1 MARVTAALYEVD
13 GDPALAGSTRRAEI
27 DRYNGVSPHPGRMS
41 PSALRQQIGQLLV
54 GSFTGAEVPVELR
67 AFAREFSIGGLTLF
81 KRNVQDPEQVREVA
95 RQIEALDYELPPWV
109 AVDQEGGRVA
119 RLKRPFTEWP
129 PMITLGRSG
138 SIDLA
143 QRFARALAAELAAA
157 GITLDFAPVLDVL
170 TNSNNPAI
178 GDRALAD
185 DADRVSELG
194 RVIVT
199 ELQAGGVAACGKH
212 FPGHGDTSVDSH
224 HDLPVIEHPP
234 DRLRALEF
242 RPFRA
247 AMTAG
252 VASLIT
258 AHVLVPSLDDQRPA
272 TLSRR
277 IVTAILRDELGFD
290 GVVYTD
296 DMEMKAIAARWA
308 VPDACVEAIDAGCDA
323 VLICSG
329 NVDLQAAAAEA
340 LIRAVENERLS
351 WSRIEDSLARHRR
364 MKERF
369 FAARGSQPP
378 ATRQWRTVLGQ
389 ESHLAIAAEM
399 EQFL

>member
-1 MARVTAALYEVD
+1 MACPRSP
-13 GDPALAGSTRRAEI
+13 DP
-27 DRYNGVSPHPGRMS
+27 MS
-41 PSALRQQIGQLLV
+41 PRALRQQIGQLLV
-54 GSFTGAEVPVELR
+54 GSFAGAEVPVELR
-67 AFAREFSIGGLTLF
+67 AFAREFSIGGVTLF
-81 KRNVQDPEQVREVA
+81 KRNVHDPEQVREVA
-95 RQIEALDYELPPWV
+95 RQIEELDAELPPWV

-138 SIDLA
+138 SLDLA

-194 RVIVT
+194 RMIVT
-199 ELQAGGVAACGKH
+199 ELQAGGIAACGKH

-224 HDLPVIEHPP
+224 HDLPVVEHPP
-234 DRLRALEF
+234 DRLRAVEF

-247 AMTAG
+247 AMAAG

-258 AHVLVPSLDDQRPA
+258 AHVLVPSLDGERPA

-277 IVTAILRDELGFD
+277 IVTDILRDELRFD
-290 GVVYTD
+290 GVVYSD
-296 DMEMKAIAARWA
+296 DMEMKAVAARWA
-308 VPDACVEAIDAGCDA
+308 VPEACVEAIDAGCDA

-340 LIRAVENERLS
+340 LIRAVEHERLS
-351 WSRIEDSLARHRR
+351 WSRVEDSLARHRR

-369 FAARGSQPP
+369 LAARASERP
-378 ATRQWRTVLGQ
+378 AARQWRTVLGQ

>member
-1 MARVTAALYEVD
+1 
-13 GDPALAGSTRRAEI
+13 
-27 DRYNGVSPHPGRMS
+27 MS
-41 PSALRQQIGQLLV
+41 PRALRQQIGQLLV
-54 GSFTGAEVPVELR
+54 GSFTGAEVSVELR
-67 AFAREFSIGGLTLF
+67 ALAREFSIGGITLF
-81 KRNVQDPEQVREVA
+81 KRNVHDPEQVREVA
-95 RQIEALDYELPPWV
+95 RQIEELDAELPPWV

-143 QRFARALAAELAAA
+143 QRFARALAAELEAV

-170 TNSNNPAI
+170 TNSRNPAI

-185 DADRVSELG
+185 DAGRVCELG
-194 RVIVT
+194 RAIVT
-199 ELQAGGVAACGKH
+199 ELQAAGIAACGKH

-224 HDLPVIEHPP
+224 HDLPVVEHPP
-234 DRLRALEF
+234 DRLRAVEF
-242 RPFRA
+242 RPFRSA
-247 AMTAG
+247 IAAG

-258 AHVLVPSLDDQRPA
+258 AHVLVPSLDEERPA

-277 IVTAILRDELGFD
+277 IVAEILRDELQFEGMIF
-290 GVVYTD
+290 TD
-296 DMEMKAIAARWA
+296 DLEMKAIAVRWP
-308 VPDACVEAIDAGCDA
+308 VPEACVQAIEAGCDA

-340 LIRAVENERLS
+340 LIRAVEGERLP
-351 WSRIEDSLARHRR
+351 WSRIEDSLLRHRH

-369 FAARGSQPP
+369 LAVRGSNRP
-378 ATRQWRTVLGQ
+378 APRHWRSVLGR

-399 EQFL
+399 ERYL